1 MNNNMT
7 SMPTHKSNGSLVW
20 NVLKILL
27 ALGLVF
33 FVLSKTDIAELS
45 STLQNA
51 SIFWLIVSGVLFV
64 VLTLLKTLQY
74 YTLMRNELTYAQVL
88 NLIVW
93 QNAVS
98 NFFLAGA
105 GILTYIT
112 TTRMEHEMKLSRSV
126 TIFFLTKVGDLTAIW
141 LALGISS
148 RLVWSQIGVLQIPVL
163 VLLGGIGIVLAGFF
177 LTILFR
183 QRFVFALDKILTR
196 LGALKIKLVEK
207 GMSYFRSLATIKQ
220 DKILSLFGR
229 LLLYSLIYLII
240 TISWIY
246 ANLAIFHL
254 QLNIPAVI
262 FVSVLMQLI
271 SYFPISVFGGLGI
284 NETSALYFWSF
295 FDVSQD
301 LLAPALIGVRVV
313 FYLFNMIPLIYLPVY
328 STFLRPKEQVH
339 NEP

>member
-1 MNNNMT
+1 MNNNIT
-7 SMPTHKSNGSLVW
+7 PAPTHKSNASLAW

-33 FVLSKTDIAELS
+33 FVLSKTDVAELF

-51 SIFWLIVSGVLFV
+51 SLFWLIVSGVLFV
-64 VLTLLKTLQY
+64 LLTLVKTLQY
-74 YTLMRNELTYAQVL
+74 YTLMRGELSYSQVL

-112 TTRMEHEMKLSRSV
+112 TTRLEHEMKLSRSV
-126 TIFFLTKVGDLTAIW
+126 TIFFLTKIGDLTAIW
-141 LALGISS
+141 LALLISS
-148 RLVWSQIGVLQIPVL
+148 RLVWSQIGILQIPVL
-163 VLLGGIGIVLAGFF
+163 VLLAGIGIVLAGFL

-183 QRFVFALDKILTR
+183 QRFVAVLDQIVART
-196 LGALKIKLVEK
+196 GAFKIKLFEK
-207 GMSYFRSLATIKQ
+207 GLSYLRGLASIKQ
-220 DKILSLFGR
+220 NKILGLFGR
-229 LLLYSLIYLII
+229 LLLYSLIYLAM

-254 QLNIPAVI
+254 QFDVLAVV
-262 FVSVLMQLI
+262 FVSIFLQLV

-284 NETSALYFWSF
+284 GETSALYFWSF
-295 FDVSQD
+295 FGASQEV
-301 LLAPALIGVRVV
+301 LAPALIGIRVV
-313 FYLFNMIPLIYLPVY
+313 FYVFNIIPLIYLPIY
-328 STFLRPKEQVH
+328 STFLKSKEPVH
-339 NEP
+339 NEQ